1 MNVLDILVPLAIIV
15 PSAMALWLWHRQGEL
30 EDLIRELQIDCD
42 GLTAEVE
49 EAAKFRR
56 SDALK
61 IAALR
66 RQLADAGVVPVT
78 VRPEPPKPIPFPSG
92 NGHVAAKDVLRDE
105 SRSDDFVN
113 TAVLTSM
120 YPWWAGR
127 KDGDA

>member
-15 PSAMALWLWHRQGEL
+15 PSMIALWLWHRVGVLGE
-30 EDLIRELQIDCD
+30 EIRELQIDCD
-42 GLTAEVE
+42 GLTAEIE

-66 RQLADAGVVPVT
+66 RQLADAGVPVM
-78 VRPEPPKPIPFPSG
+78 VRPTPPAPIPFPTNEARTARS
-92 NGHVAAKDVLRDE
+92 VMRDE

-113 TAVLTSM
+113 TAVLMQMFPSD
-120 YPWWAGR
+120 PKP
-127 KDGDA
+127 KD